1 MVELN
6 VLYALAAE
14 SGYKD
19 LPPGMQISPVIA
31 ENSIWKLMTF
41 TSVW

>member
-6 VLYALAAE
+6 VLYASAAE
-14 SGYKD
+14 SGDKD
-19 LPPGMQISPVIA
+19 LPSGMQISPVLA

-41 TSVW
+41 TSAW

>member
-6 VLYALAAE
+6 VLYVPAAE
-14 SGYKD
+14 SSDKD
-19 LPPGMQISPVIA
+19 LPLGMQISPVTA

-41 TSVW
+41 TSAW

>member
-1 MVELN
+1 MAELN

-14 SGYKD
+14 SGDKD